1 MRGSTR
7 DFLVAMFTSF
17 LLCGCGGFIRPP
29 PVTPT
34 EISEEVD
41 EFGSE
46 MIDELV
52 AARARIQ
59 DIEFRLLRA
68 ASPLCG
74 QWNRPYVGVL
84 VTEQESFKEPKIREI
99 AGDMLRTGE
108 AATIVHVARG
118 GPFDRAG
125 LRAGDELISIAG
137 ERIESSDDL
146 MERVLALEVGSTV
159 SVRYRRDGIL
169 ESNAMVRLDPACP
182 VRFGYATSPLIVP
195 WQVERVLIAIPL
207 GLLKY
212 ATDDATL
219 AVAMGHQLA
228 HSLFDRPGDDPL
240 DSEMR
245 ADSLGLRIAAAAG
258 FDVSVATAYW
268 EGVAAE
274 YPTLIHR
281 ESQGTASV
289 YGLET
294 RYELLPHGDIAR
306 RLEGIRSE
314 TLRQSGGPI
323 AGARGGG

>member
-1 MRGSTR
+1 MRSSTR
-7 DFLVAMFTSF
+7 NFLLAMSTSF
-17 LLCGCGGFIRPP
+17 ALCGCGGPIRPP
-29 PVTPT
+29 PMTPT
-34 EISEEVD
+34 EISEEV
-41 EFGSE
+41 EEIGGE

-84 VTEQESFKEPKIREI
+84 VTEKGSFKERKIREV
-99 AGDMLRTGE
+99 AGDVLLTSE
-108 AATIVHVARG
+108 AVTIVHVARG
-118 GPFDRAG
+118 GSFDRSG

-137 ERIESSDDL
+137 EQIESADDL
-146 MERVLALEVGSTV
+146 MKRVLELEVKSTV
-159 SVRYRRDGIL
+159 VVRYRRDGIL
-169 ESNAMVRLDPACP
+169 EGSAMVRMDPACP
-182 VRFGYATSPLIVP
+182 VRFVYATSPLIVP
-195 WQVERVLIAIPL
+195 WQVERVLVAIPL

-219 AVAMGHQLA
+219 AVAMAHQLA
-228 HSLFDRPGDDPL
+228 HALFDKPGDDPL
-240 DSEMR
+240 DSEKR
-245 ADSLGLRIAAAAG
+245 ADSMGIRIAAAAG
-258 FDVSVATAYW
+258 FDASVATAYW

-281 ESQGTASV
+281 ESPGTAAI

-294 RYELLPHGDIAR
+294 RYEMLAHGDIAR

-314 TLRQSGGPI
+314 IERQ
-323 AGARGGG
+323 AGAPHRGGRGAD